1 MADAREAERRLAI
14 CLACD
19 FVCRNVGGAVYCFAR
34 GASDSAPAGDTCPIG
49 MWGVLYEDD
58 ESRLQEQ
65 ETDMSNST
73 IQAVRARKQADL
85 AAFTEHM
92 TDEEKTVFAEGQ
104 AVGLIE
110 AGYLLGLMTAAGVT
124 ASLRDEG

>member
-1 MADAREAERRLAI
+1 MADAREAQRRMAI

-19 FVCRNVGGAVYCFAR
+19 FVCRTVGGAVYCFAR

-49 MWGVLYEDD
+49 MWGTLYED
-58 ESRLQEQ
+58 ESRLQER
-65 ETDMSNST
+65 EAVMSNST

-92 TDEEKTVFAEGQ
+92 TDDEKAVFAEGQ
-104 AVGLIE
+104 AVGLVE